1 MAVIGDLKVDVYSTD
16 VHERMAAAL
25 ERIADAL
32 ERQAPATLPKP
43 HVFGTTSN
51 PET

>member
-1 MAVIGDLKVDVYSTD
+1 MNDTTSEPNAYLPSA
-16 VHERMAAAL
+16 HERIAVAL